1 MSVRQAKLA
10 SSPEELQ
17 CPQHPSGLW
26 CKRATWASRQR
37 FLPNAEAHSL
47 SVPQAPLR
55 RRTVLSQWTD
65 AAGSQRSSGTTGEKL
80 IKRRQ
85 RRLLLS
91 RLPRPEA
98 CKEPGRLGCELT
110 SPGAEPLPP
119 RFRPISPKPGNRLSS
134 PAAAGAIP
142 PQFCESRSPRPEA
155 RDPAPFS
162 EGEGPGGPGTLP
174 HAAVG
179 GPGRVG
185 GCSQSD

>member
-1 MSVRQAKLA
+1 MACGANERHGPPASVSCQMQK
-10 SSPEELQ
+10 
-17 CPQHPSGLW
+17 HI
-26 CKRATWASRQR
+26 
-37 FLPNAEAHSL
+37 HSL
-47 SVPQAPLR
+47 SPRL
-55 RRTVLSQWTD
+55 LSAGGLSSAGWTD
-65 AAGSQRSSGTTGEKL
+65 AAGSQRSTGTTGEKL

-142 PQFCESRSPRPEA
+142 PQFCESRSPRPQA

-162 EGEGPGGPGTLP
+162 EGEGPGGPGTPP